1 MSTTEMETQSARERR
16 WIYITTCVV
25 LGIFIVTGLL
35 AFSVGRQTV
44 QAQEKADELI
54 AAIEATGVTAPSQER
69 IVRVLGDDGG
79 PTCEDPNSALRR
91 SILLSRLSN
100 GATGPGE
107 RPVIADSRVFEGQRL
122 IMEVYCPDEL
132 EEFQA
137 FIDELKTAD
146 VAGG

>member
-16 WIYITTCVV
+16 WIYITTCVI
-25 LGIFIVTGLL
+25 LGIFVVTGLL
-35 AFSVGRQTV
+35 AFSAGRQTV

-54 AAIEATGVTAPSQER
+54 AAIEATGATAPTRER

-107 RPVIADSRVFEGQRL
+107 RPVIADSRAFQGQLL

-132 EEFQA
+132 EDFAA
-137 FIDELKTAD
+137 FVDELKTDD